1 MFRDSARG
9 ESDVVDL
16 QQLVSQAFLDT
27 SFPLP
32 IDRPFTTEQ
41 ARSAGVSRSALTRL
55 CAEGLLRRPIK
66 SVYIAAQNGD
76 SVSLRA
82 QALALV
88 VPSDCVICDRHAG
101 WLHGAAMILAP
112 NEHLHLQPISVFRP
126 SGRGRLRNELSSS
139 GERNLSAGDVVELH
153 GLAVTSPIRTA
164 WDLGRVRYR
173 EPALSGMDAMLR
185 LRAFE
190 ADEFLAGIERFRTMR
205 WVRNLRALAPVAD
218 GRSESPGES
227 VLRLRWLDCG
237 LPAVVPQVEVWR
249 DGVLIARLD
258 LACEELR
265 FAAEYD
271 GAEWH
276 SSPDQQAHDRVRR
289 QAVEREDWLV
299 KAFTSAN
306 VFGRGRDIEELLHAA
321 AREARARQA
330 NRVYL

>member
-1 MFRDSARG
+1 M
-9 ESDVVDL
+9 DL
-16 QQLVSQAFLDT
+16 QQLVGQAFLDT

-32 IDRPFTTEQ
+32 IDRPFTTAQ
-41 ARSAGVSRSALTRL
+41 AREAGVSRSALTRL
-55 CAEGLLRRPIK
+55 CAEGLLRRPIR

-76 SVSLRA
+76 SIRLRA

-101 WLHGAAMILAP
+101 WLHGATMILAP
-112 NEHLHLQPISVFRP
+112 NEHLDLRPISVFRP
-126 SGRGRLRNELSSS
+126 SGCGRLRNGLAAS
-139 GERNLSAGDVVELH
+139 GERNLSVEDVVELY

-164 WDLGRVRYR
+164 WDLGRVSYR
-173 EPALSGMDAMLR
+173 EPALSGMDEILR
-185 LRAFE
+185 LRVFE
-190 ADEFLAGIERFRTMR
+190 RDQFVAGVERFRGMR
-205 WVRNLRALAPVAD
+205 WVRNLRALAPLAD

-237 LPAVVPQVEVWR
+237 LPAVVPQVEVWS
-249 DGVLIARLD
+249 DGILIARLD

-289 QAVEREDWLV
+289 EAVEREDWLV

-306 VFGRGRDIEELLHAA
+306 VFGRSRDIEELLYAA
-321 AREARARQA
+321 AREARSRQG
-330 NRVYL
+330 NRVFL